1 MATVEEV
8 SNMQEIITPLIPGN
22 QPAPAVETSA
32 AA

>member
-1 MATVEEV
+1 
-8 SNMQEIITPLIPGN
+8 MQEIITPLIPGN